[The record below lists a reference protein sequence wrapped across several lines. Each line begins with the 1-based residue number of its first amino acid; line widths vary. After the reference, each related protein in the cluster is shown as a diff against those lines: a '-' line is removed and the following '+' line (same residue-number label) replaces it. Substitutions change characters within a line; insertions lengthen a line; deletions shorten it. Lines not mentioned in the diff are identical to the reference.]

1 MDGTADRTVKQRSGW
16 HGIGFLVAIATS
28 AGAFGQSVVTGSGT
42 PGKVPV
48 WTDVTTVGDSA
59 ITQSETNVGIGTDTP
74 QFTFDVSAANG
85 IKLGLEGSGGGQLRL
100 GNNPND
106 NSIYF
111 EGFSTDGTDSA
122 NSMLFTGRLGRPLP
136 YLQFIG
142 THDVF
147 WTGSSGQVRIEDL
160 SDRNHLN
167 IRPNAGNGG
176 WLSLTEDSVA
186 DRWVMGIRPA
196 DDHLY
201 FAIGNPISN
210 ANRVIFASNGD
221 ISTTGAVG
229 ASTGFSVAGQ
239 PVINGSGRWVG
250 DLTGLQGP
258 PGATGPQGPAGPT
271 GPAGPAVHTS
281 SLCYVATTA
290 CNLACAGRV
299 VASAGFGGGNCTVTS
314 DSGTCTNGG
323 GIGWCCVCSP

>member
-1 MDGTADRTVKQRSGW
+1 MTYSVFAKMLRKAMS
-16 HGIGFLVAIATS
+16 FALVLLSMHAKAQ
-28 AGAFGQSVVTGSGT
+28 GVVTGSGT
-42 PGKVPV
+42 PGKAPV
-48 WTDVTTVGDSA
+48 WTDVTTIGDSA
-59 ITQSETNVGIGTDTP
+59 ITQSGTNVGIGTDTP
-74 QFTFDVSAANG
+74 LFALDVSAANG
-85 IKLGLEGSGGGQLRL
+85 INLGLEGSGGGQLRL

-136 YLQFIG
+136 YLQFSA

-210 ANRVIFASNGD
+210 ANRVIFTSNGD
-221 ISTTGAVG
+221 ISTTGAVSANG
-229 ASTGFSVAGQ
+229 GMAVNGQQIVDAAGHWRGQ
-239 PVINGSGRWVG
+239 SSGI
-250 DLTGLQGP
+250 QGP
-258 PGATGPQGPAGPT
+258 PGAQGPRGPTGPQGPT
-271 GPAGPAVHTS
+271 GPPVHSSAV
-281 SLCYVATTA
+281 CYTEQTA
-290 CNLACAGRV
+290 CSFTCTGRV
-299 VASAGFGGGNCTVTS
+299 VSQSGFGSGLCNARSETGQCFDTVAV
-314 DSGTCTNGG
+314 
-323 GIGWCCVCSP
+323 GWCCVCAPN